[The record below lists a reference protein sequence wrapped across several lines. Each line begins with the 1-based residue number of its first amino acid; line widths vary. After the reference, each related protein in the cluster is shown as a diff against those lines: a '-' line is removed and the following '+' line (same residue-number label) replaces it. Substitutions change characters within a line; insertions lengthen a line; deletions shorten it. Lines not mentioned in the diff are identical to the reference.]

1 MKVTDLDL
9 DELLTLIKEAVH
21 EELRDLITD
30 PDWGPELPD
39 EIRARLQASLAPK
52 DRIPF
57 EEVKRRLKLV

>member
-1 MKVTDLDL
+1 MKLADLDW
-9 DELLTLIKEAVH
+9 DELQTLIRECVH

-39 EIRARLQASLAPK
+39 EIRARLQASLASK

-57 EEVKRRLKLV
+57 EEMKRRLNLA

>member
-1 MKVTDLDL
+1 MKVTDLNL
-9 DELLTLIKEAVH
+9 DELQTLIREAVH

-30 PDWGPELPD
+30 PDWGPELTD
-39 EIRARLQASLAPK
+39 EIRARLRASLASK